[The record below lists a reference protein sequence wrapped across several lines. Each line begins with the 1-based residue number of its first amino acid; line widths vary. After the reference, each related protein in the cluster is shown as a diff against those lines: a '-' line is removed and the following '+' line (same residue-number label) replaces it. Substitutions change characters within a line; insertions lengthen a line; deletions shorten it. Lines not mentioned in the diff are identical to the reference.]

1 MNILSI
7 RKKKEKLWSQS
18 LSILWIRLEKQ
29 FGFIL
34 RYTMQLYSRILAEL
48 YWKSKYF
55 LEQAKQSKN
64 KNLQIFLSTVS

>member
-1 MNILSI
+1 
-7 RKKKEKLWSQS
+7 
-18 LSILWIRLEKQ
+18 
-29 FGFIL
+29 
-34 RYTMQLYSRILAEL
+34 MQLYSRILAEL